1 MMDKIAVTHTMTLDR
16 SMLKTFMTWSD
27 DRKTFEPDPKVLA
40 STFNLSK
47 LEQQYASDGVWPK
60 NHIIIEGETNPIG
73 RKAIKARSGYEGDL
87 NLDRYQ
93 SYSQEPYD
101 TRKKRK
107 VYKPCRIAIQAN
119 LPWNEKNDRL
129 SGICR
134 ELADGINQLTQAGY
148 TVSLDAIYYLK
159 NVFKKLP
166 GYVLLTTRLKT
177 EESDYSALEILAH
190 KSFPRLSAF
199 CSLMTCFKETGRT
212 DYDESYGSSIN
223 RLPDS
228 VLDAYDIAIQ
238 AMHSPHYVKQAIS
251 SLTAKN

>member
-1 MMDKIAVTHTMTLDR
+1 MGKIVLTHTMTLDR
-16 SMLKTFMTWSD
+16 SMLKTFMTWCD
-27 DRKTFEPDPKVLA
+27 DRKTFEPEPKILTE
-40 STFNLSK
+40 TFNLSK

-60 NHIIIEGETNPIG
+60 NHIIIEGETNPVS
-73 RKAIKARSGYEGDL
+73 RKSHKARSGYEGDL

-159 NVFKKLP
+159 DVFEKLP
-166 GYVLLTTRLKT
+166 GFVLLTTHLKT
-177 EESDYSALEILAH
+177 EETDYSALEILAH
-190 KSFPRLSAF
+190 KSFPRLSTL
-199 CSLMTCFKETGRT
+199 CSLLTCFKETCRT
-212 DYDESYGSSIN
+212 DYDESYGSSIS

-251 SLTAKN
+251 SLIAKN